1 MRKTIRPTYPREFT
15 VGLLILIFALVFLLS
30 SQVFDVHWD
39 ELLEGTNVYYGML
52 LVAFAVV
59 VMVVIIWE
67 EFFFPVNIKPSVDGV
82 VFRNH
87 TNKLHIQLLIYCII
101 PAVFVFVY
109 AQFKV
114 NDVRFFIWAAICTLL
129 PVLVKLI
136 SGLKNYNDF
145 LKLTSDTIEYK
156 NNKKEGVLPLKDIQ
170 RLTLIRDERKVLHKI
185 EVSTKGKSLIIDL
198 DEMELDAFLNSID
211 EFITARYKDLLA

>member
-1 MRKTIRPTYPREFT
+1 MGKIIRPTYPREFS

-30 SQVFDVHWD
+30 SQVFDVHWG
-39 ELLEGTNVYYGML
+39 ELLEGTNAYYGML

-67 EFFFPVNIKPSVDGV
+67 EFFFPVKLKSVNGGV

-101 PAVFVFVY
+101 PAIFAFVY
-109 AQFKV
+109 TQFKV
-114 NDVRFFIWAAICTLL
+114 DDTRFFIWAAISTLL
-129 PVLVKLI
+129 PVAIKLI

-145 LKLTSDTIEYK
+145 LKLTHDIIVYK
-156 NNKKEGVLPLKDIQ
+156 NNKKEGVLALKDIQ

-185 EVSTKGKSLIIDL
+185 EVLTNGKSLIIDL
-198 DEMELDAFLNSID
+198 DEMELDAFLNAID
-211 EFITARYKDLLA
+211 EFIATHYKDFLA